1 VTDIRVPKLNNNDA
15 VYTLTD
21 WLIADEQ
28 PIAADEAVATL
39 ETSKALQDLVCTESG
54 VLQHVVPAGAE
65 CAPGDVVG
73 RVVAPGTPRVPEIP
87 QPSSRA
93 YDSGPVI
100 TVPAQALI
108 DELDID
114 LDRVRSLG
122 LKTVRKADVE
132 RLVAQADLLVAQA
145 GLAPQ
150 AGQGRIATL
159 APVQQA
165 VARTVQQSHRTI
177 PAAYT
182 VMKIDV
188 GAADEAAQR
197 LSEQL
202 RKIIGLP
209 ELLVAAVG
217 TLHGRFPMFFASP
230 LGEDAVRLSDD
241 PHIGVTIDVG
251 NGLYVP
257 VVRDVS
263 RLSFKEIVGVMT
275 GFRQTA
281 LQGTFREQD
290 LAGGNIAITLHH
302 DPDVVLAIP
311 LIFPGHTCSL
321 ALSGSRQEVTLDS
334 DGCLSTNTVANI
346 GLAYDH
352 RYINGRDATLF
363 LRSLKEVIES
373 PGRLVS
379 P

>member
-1 VTDIRVPKLNNNDA
+1 VTDIQVPKLNNNDA
-15 VYTLTD
+15 VYILTE
-21 WLIADEQ
+21 WLIKDEQ
-28 PIAADEAVATL
+28 PIEADDAIATL
-39 ETSKALQDLVCTESG
+39 ETSKAVQDLICAESG

-73 RVVAPGTPRVPEIP
+73 RVVAPGTPRVLEVK
-87 QPSSRA
+87 QPSSPA
-93 YDSGPVI
+93 HDSGPVV

-108 DELDID
+108 DELGID

-122 LKTVRKADVE
+122 LKTVRRADVE
-132 RLVAQADLLVAQA
+132 RLAAQAD
-145 GLAPQ
+145 LAPQ

-182 VMKIDV
+182 AMKVDV

-197 LSEQL
+197 LSEQF
-202 RKIIGLP
+202 RKMIGLP

-230 LGEDAVRLSDD
+230 LGDDTVRLSDD

-257 VVRDVS
+257 VVRNVS
-263 RLSFKEIVGVMT
+263 RLSFKEVVSVMT

-281 LQGTFREQD
+281 LQGTFQEQD
-290 LAGGNIAITLHH
+290 LTGGNIAITLHH
-302 DPDVVLAIP
+302 DPDVVVAIP

-321 ALSGSRQEVTLDS
+321 ALGGSRQEVTLDS
-334 DGCLSTNTVANI
+334 DGGLSTNMAANI

-363 LRSLKEVIES
+363 LRSLKEAMES
-373 PGRLVS
+373 PEHLIS